1 MGVLLRL
8 LRTFWCSSGWLGVAV
23 VAGGEVG
30 AEETFGFCRTGVPAR
45 YRRSGWLREVDL
57 VTANT
62 AGCSTMM
69 QQLRW
74 LRNRRNL
81 TGGEV
86 P

>member
-8 LRTFWCSSGWLGVAV
+8 LRTFWCSSGWLGLAV

-45 YRRSGWLREVDL
+45 FRRRRLVREVEE
-57 VTANT
+57 VTANLMV
-62 AGCSTMM
+62 GSTTTRR
-69 QQLRW
+69 LRW
-74 LRNRRNL
+74 RRNS
-81 TGGEV
+81 TTTTHGRK

>member
-45 YRRSGWLREVDL
+45 FRRRRLVREVEE
-57 VTANT
+57 VTANLMV
-62 AGCSTMM
+62 GSTTMRR
-69 QQLRW
+69 LRW
-74 LRNRRNL
+74 RRNRRNL